1 MIRPATRRFTMQHH
15 SIRACRTPARIG
27 GYLPDMPRKLS
38 LVVALATAA
47 LFTRPLHA
55 QDPAAAAAP
64 VAPGEVAVDRVVA
77 VVGNTPILYSSV
89 IEAVNVRRAQGLVL
103 PTDSAG
109 QDKVMRT
116 VLNDLI
122 DEEVLVQ
129 KAKEEKVVVADNDLA
144 TTVEAQIKRVR
155 GQFQSEEEYRAELK
169 KAGFGTPEEYRRSLT
184 DDARRQALQSQ
195 LIQKLKTDG
204 KLVQVGVSEADVSKT
219 YDERKADLP
228 KRPATVTFRQIVIAT
243 KPSTAAREAAR
254 AKAESLLVEIRHG
267 GDFEQIAKRESMD
280 PSAAQ
285 GGDLGW
291 NRRGSMVPAF
301 EQVMFSLPPGVVSNV
316 VETPFGFHIIRV
328 DRVQPA
334 EVKVRHILIK
344 PVIDSGAIA
353 AAKAEADSV
362 AAQLRRGVSFD
373 SLSKLHHD
381 PMELR
386 GAFDPWE
393 RSQLPSEYAAA
404 LEGKKAGDIA
414 GPFRIE
420 DPRRGA
426 KFVVVSMLTSVEG
439 GDFTIDDLRERIRD
453 QLSQEKAMRRLLD
466 QLRQSTYVSIR
477 I

>member
-1 MIRPATRRFTMQHH
+1 MIA
-15 SIRACRTPARIG
+15 
-27 GYLPDMPRKLS
+27 PDPGAHPRVSQLMPQKL
-38 LVVALATAA
+38 LTIVALAAA
-47 LFTRPLHA
+47 AFAARPLHA
-55 QDPAAAAAP
+55 QDSTHAAP
-64 VAPGEVAVDRVVA
+64 ATASSVPVDRVVA
-77 VVGNTPILYSSV
+77 VVGNHPILYSNV
-89 IEAVNVRRAQGLVL
+89 IEAVNVRRSQGLTL

-109 QDKVMRT
+109 QERVMRT

-129 KAKEEKVVVADNDLA
+129 KAKEEKVVVADNDVA

-155 GQFQSEEEYRAELK
+155 GNFQTEAEYRAELV

-184 DDARRQALQSQ
+184 EDARRQALQSQ
-195 LIQKLKTDG
+195 LIQKLKQDG

-243 KPSTAAREAAR
+243 KPSPAAREVAR
-254 AKAESLLVEIRHG
+254 VKAESLLAEIRRG

-280 PSAAQ
+280 PSKDQ

-291 NRRGSMVPAF
+291 NRRGSMVPEF
-301 EQVMFSLPPGVVSNV
+301 ERVMFGLPPGVVSNV

-344 PVIDSGAIA
+344 PVIDSGAVA
-353 AAKAEADSV
+353 AAQAEADSV
-362 AAQLRRGVSFD
+362 VAQLRRGVSFD
-373 SLSKLHHD
+373 SLSKAHHD

-393 RSQLPSEYAAA
+393 RSQLPPEYATA
-404 LEGKKAGDIA
+404 LDGKKAGDIA

-426 KFVVVSMLTSVEG
+426 KFVVVSMLTAVEG

-453 QLSQEKAMRRLLD
+453 QLSQEKAMRRMLD
-466 QLRQSTYVSIR
+466 QLRQTTYVSIR

>member
-1 MIRPATRRFTMQHH
+1 MR
-15 SIRACRTPARIG
+15 RTPARRG
-27 GYLPDMPRKLS
+27 GYLSIMPRKLS
-38 LVVALATAA
+38 VIVALATAA
-47 LFTRPLHA
+47 LLAPPVFA
-55 QDPAAAAAP
+55 QDSTAALAAAAAP
-64 VAPGEVAVDRVVA
+64 VAVDRVVA
-77 VVGNTPILYSSV
+77 VVGNHPILYSNV
-89 IEAVNVRRAQGLVL
+89 MEAVNVRRSQGLTL
-103 PTDSAG
+103 PTDSVG
-109 QDKVMRT
+109 QEKLMRT
-116 VLNDLI
+116 ILNDLV

-129 KAKEEKVVVADNDLA
+129 KAKDEKVVVADNDLA

-155 GQFQSEEEYRAELK
+155 GQFQTEAEFRAELS

-195 LIQKLKTDG
+195 LIAKLKQDG

-219 YDERKADLP
+219 YAERKADLP

-243 KPSTAAREAAR
+243 KPSPAAREVAR
-254 AKAESLLVEIRHG
+254 VKAESLLAEIRNG
-267 GDFEQIAKRESMD
+267 GDFEKIAKRESMD
-280 PSAAQ
+280 PSKDQ

-291 NRRGSMVPAF
+291 NRRGAMVPEF
-301 EQVMFSLPPGVVSNV
+301 ERVMFSIPPGVVSNV

-344 PVIDSGAIA
+344 PVIDSAAVA
-353 AAKAEADSV
+353 AARAEADTV
-362 AAQLRRGVSFD
+362 VAQLRRGVPFD
-373 SLSKLHHD
+373 SLSKRHHD

-393 RSQLPSEYAAA
+393 RSQLPPEYAAA
-404 LEGKKAGDIA
+404 LAAKKAGDIA

-426 KFVVVSMLTSVEG
+426 KFVVVSMLTAVEG
-439 GDFTIDDLRERIRD
+439 GDFTIDDLRERIRE
-453 QLSQEKAMRRLLD
+453 QLSQEKAMRRMLD
-466 QLRQSTYVSIR
+466 ALRQTTYVSIR

>member
-1 MIRPATRRFTMQHH
+1 
-15 SIRACRTPARIG
+15 
-27 GYLPDMPRKLS
+27 MPRKLS
-38 LVVALATAA
+38 IVVALATAA
-47 LFTRPLHA
+47 LFTRALHA
-55 QDPAAAAAP
+55 QDSTAAAP
-64 VAPGEVAVDRVVA
+64 ATPGEISVDRVVA
-77 VVGNTPILYSSV
+77 VVGNHPILYSNV
-89 IEAVNVRRAQGLVL
+89 MEAVNVRRAQGLVL

-109 QDKVMRT
+109 QDKVLRT

-129 KAKEEKVVVADNDLA
+129 KAKEEKVTVADNDLA

-155 GQFQSEEEYRAELK
+155 GQFQNEDEYRTELR

-195 LIQKLKTDG
+195 LIQKLKQDG
-204 KLVQVGVSEADVSKT
+204 KLVQVGVSEADVTKT
-219 YDERKADLP
+219 YEERKADLP

-243 KPSTAAREAAR
+243 KPSPAAREVAR
-254 AKAESLLVEIRHG
+254 VKAESLLAEIRRG

-280 PSAAQ
+280 PSASQ

-291 NRRGSMVPAF
+291 NRRGSMVPEF
-301 EQVMFSLPPGVVSNV
+301 ERVMFSLPPGVVSNV

-344 PVIDSGAIA
+344 PVIDSGAVA
-353 AAKAEADSV
+353 AAQAEADSV
-362 AAQLRRGVSFD
+362 VAQLKRGVTFD
-373 SLSKLHHD
+373 SLSKIHHD

-393 RSQLPSEYAAA
+393 RSQLPAEYATA
-404 LEGKKAGDIA
+404 LDGKKAGDIA

-439 GDFTIDDLRERIRD
+439 GDFTIDDLRERIRE
-453 QLSQEKAMRRLLD
+453 QLSQEKAMRRMLD
-466 QLRQSTYVSIR
+466 QLRQTTYVSIR

>member
-1 MIRPATRRFTMQHH
+1 MR
-15 SIRACRTPARIG
+15 RTPARRG
-27 GYLPDMPRKLS
+27 GYLSIMPRKLS
-38 LVVALATAA
+38 VIVALATAA
-47 LFTRPLHA
+47 LLAPPLSA
-55 QDPAAAAAP
+55 QDSTAALAAAAGP
-64 VAPGEVAVDRVVA
+64 VAVDRVVA
-77 VVGNTPILYSSV
+77 VVGNHPILYSNV
-89 IEAVNVRRAQGLVL
+89 IEAVNVRRSQGLTL

-109 QDKVMRT
+109 QEKVMRT
-116 VLNDLI
+116 ILNDLV

-155 GQFQSEEEYRAELK
+155 GQFKTEAEFRAELS

-195 LIQKLKTDG
+195 LIAKLKQDG

-219 YDERKADLP
+219 YAERKADLP

-243 KPSTAAREAAR
+243 KPSPAAREVAR
-254 AKAESLLVEIRHG
+254 VKAESLLAEIHRG
-267 GDFEQIAKRESMD
+267 GDFEKIAKRESMD
-280 PSAAQ
+280 PSKDQ

-291 NRRGSMVPAF
+291 NRRGAMVPEF
-301 EQVMFSLPPGVVSNV
+301 ERVMFSIPPGVVSNV

-344 PVIDSGAIA
+344 PVIDSAAVA
-353 AAKAEADSV
+353 AARAEADTV
-362 AAQLRRGVSFD
+362 VAQLRRGVPFD
-373 SLSKLHHD
+373 SLSKQHHD

-393 RSQLPSEYAAA
+393 RSQLPPEYAAA
-404 LEGKKAGDIA
+404 LEAKKAGDIA

-420 DPRRGA
+420 DARRGA
-426 KFVVVSMLTSVEG
+426 KFVVVSMLTAVEG
-439 GDFTIDDLRERIRD
+439 GDFTIDDLRERIRE
-453 QLSQEKAMRRLLD
+453 QLSQEKAMRRMLD
-466 QLRQSTYVSIR
+466 ALRQTTYVSIR

>member
-1 MIRPATRRFTMQHH
+1 
-15 SIRACRTPARIG
+15 
-27 GYLPDMPRKLS
+27 MPRKLS
-38 LVVALATAA
+38 VVVALATAA

-55 QDPAAAAAP
+55 QDSTAAAPAAP
-64 VAPGEVAVDRVVA
+64 VAPGEISVDRVVA
-77 VVGNTPILYSSV
+77 VVGNHPILYSNV
-89 IEAVNVRRAQGLVL
+89 MEAVNIRRAQGLVL

-109 QDKVMRT
+109 QVKVLRT

-195 LIQKLKTDG
+195 LIQKLKQDG
-204 KLVQVGVSEADVSKT
+204 KLVQVGVSEADVTRT
-219 YDERKADLP
+219 YEERKADLP

-243 KPSTAAREAAR
+243 KPSPAAREAAR

-291 NRRGSMVPAF
+291 NRRGSMVPEF
-301 EQVMFSLPPGVVSNV
+301 ERVMFSLPPGVVSNV

-353 AAKAEADSV
+353 AAQAEADTV
-362 AAQLRRGVSFD
+362 AAQLKRGVSFD

-393 RSQLPSEYAAA
+393 RSQLPPEYAAA
-404 LEGKKAGDIA
+404 LAGKKAGDIA

-453 QLSQEKAMRRLLD
+453 QLSQEKAMRRMLD
-466 QLRQSTYVSIR
+466 QLRHTTYVSIR

>member
-1 MIRPATRRFTMQHH
+1 MR
-15 SIRACRTPARIG
+15 RTPARRG
-27 GYLPDMPRKLS
+27 GYLPIMPRKLS
-38 LVVALATAA
+38 VIVALATAA
-47 LFTRPLHA
+47 LLARPLSA
-55 QDPAAAAAP
+55 QDSTAALAAAAAP
-64 VAPGEVAVDRVVA
+64 VPVDRVVA
-77 VVGNTPILYSSV
+77 VVGNHPILYSNV
-89 IEAVNVRRAQGLVL
+89 IEAVNVRRSQGLTL

-109 QDKVMRT
+109 QEKVMRT
-116 VLNDLI
+116 ILNDLV

-155 GQFQSEEEYRAELK
+155 GQFQTEAEFRAELS

-195 LIQKLKTDG
+195 LIAKLKQDG

-219 YDERKADLP
+219 YAERKADLP

-243 KPSTAAREAAR
+243 KPSPAAREVAR
-254 AKAESLLVEIRHG
+254 VKAESLLAEIHRG
-267 GDFEQIAKRESMD
+267 GDFEKIAKRESMD
-280 PSAAQ
+280 PSKDQ

-291 NRRGSMVPAF
+291 NRRGAMVPEF
-301 EQVMFSLPPGVVSNV
+301 ERVMFSIPPGVVSNV

-344 PVIDSGAIA
+344 PVIDSVAVA
-353 AAKAEADSV
+353 AARAEADSV
-362 AAQLRRGVSFD
+362 VAQLRRGVAFD
-373 SLSKLHHD
+373 SLSKQYHD

-393 RSQLPSEYAAA
+393 RSQLPPEYAAA

-426 KFVVVSMLTSVEG
+426 KFVVVSMLSAVEG
-439 GDFTIDDLRERIRD
+439 GDFTIDDLRQRIRE
-453 QLSQEKAMRRLLD
+453 QLSQEKAMRRMLD
-466 QLRQSTYVSIR
+466 ALRQTTYVSIR

>member
-1 MIRPATRRFTMQHH
+1 
-15 SIRACRTPARIG
+15 
-27 GYLPDMPRKLS
+27 MPRKLS
-38 LVVALATAA
+38 IVVALATAA
-47 LFTRPLHA
+47 LFTRALHA
-55 QDPAAAAAP
+55 QDSTAAAP
-64 VAPGEVAVDRVVA
+64 ATPGEISVDRVVA
-77 VVGNTPILYSSV
+77 VVGNHPILYSNV
-89 IEAVNVRRAQGLVL
+89 MEAVNVRRAQGLVL

-109 QDKVMRT
+109 QDKVLRT

-129 KAKEEKVVVADNDLA
+129 KAKEEKVTVADNDLA

-155 GQFQSEEEYRAELK
+155 GQFQNEDEYRTELR

-195 LIQKLKTDG
+195 LIQKLKQDG
-204 KLVQVGVSEADVSKT
+204 KLVQVGVSEADVTKT
-219 YDERKADLP
+219 YEERKADLP

-243 KPSTAAREAAR
+243 KPSPAAREIAR
-254 AKAESLLVEIRHG
+254 VKAESLLAEIRRG

-280 PSAAQ
+280 PSASQ

-291 NRRGSMVPAF
+291 NRRGSMVPEF
-301 EQVMFSLPPGVVSNV
+301 ERVMFSLPPGVVSNV

-344 PVIDSGAIA
+344 PVIDSGAVA
-353 AAKAEADSV
+353 AAQAEADSV
-362 AAQLRRGVSFD
+362 VAQLKRGVTFD
-373 SLSKLHHD
+373 SLSKIHHD

-393 RSQLPSEYAAA
+393 RSQLPAEYATA
-404 LEGKKAGDIA
+404 LDGKKAGDIA

-439 GDFTIDDLRERIRD
+439 GDFTIDDLRERIRE
-453 QLSQEKAMRRLLD
+453 QLSQEKAMRRMLD
-466 QLRQSTYVSIR
+466 QLRQTTYVSIR

>member
-1 MIRPATRRFTMQHH
+1 
-15 SIRACRTPARIG
+15 
-27 GYLPDMPRKLS
+27 MPRQLS
-38 LVVALATAA
+38 IVVALATAA
-47 LFTRPLHA
+47 LFTRALHA
-55 QDPAAAAAP
+55 QDSTAAAP
-64 VAPGEVAVDRVVA
+64 ATPGEISVDRVVA
-77 VVGNTPILYSSV
+77 VVGNHPILYSNV
-89 IEAVNVRRAQGLVL
+89 MEAVNVRRAQGLVL

-109 QDKVMRT
+109 QDKVLRT

-129 KAKEEKVVVADNDLA
+129 KAKEEKVTVADNDLA

-155 GQFQSEEEYRAELK
+155 GQFQNEDEYRTELR

-195 LIQKLKTDG
+195 LIQKLKQDG
-204 KLVQVGVSEADVSKT
+204 KLVQVGVSEADVTKT
-219 YDERKADLP
+219 YEERKADLP

-243 KPSTAAREAAR
+243 KPSPAAREIAR
-254 AKAESLLVEIRHG
+254 VKAESLLAEIRRG

-280 PSAAQ
+280 PSASQ

-291 NRRGSMVPAF
+291 NRRGSMVPEF
-301 EQVMFSLPPGVVSNV
+301 ERVMFSLPPGVVSNV

-344 PVIDSGAIA
+344 PVIDSGAVA
-353 AAKAEADSV
+353 AAQAEADSV
-362 AAQLRRGVSFD
+362 VAQLKRGVTFD
-373 SLSKLHHD
+373 SLSKIHHD

-393 RSQLPSEYAAA
+393 RSQLPAEYATA
-404 LEGKKAGDIA
+404 LDGKKAGDIA

-439 GDFTIDDLRERIRD
+439 GDFTIDDLRERIRE
-453 QLSQEKAMRRLLD
+453 QLSQEKAMRRMLD
-466 QLRQSTYVSIR
+466 QLRQTTYVSIR

>member
-1 MIRPATRRFTMQHH
+1 
-15 SIRACRTPARIG
+15 
-27 GYLPDMPRKLS
+27 MPRKLS
-38 LVVALATAA
+38 VIVALATAA
-47 LFTRPLHA
+47 LLARPLHA
-55 QDPAAAAAP
+55 QDTTTVAFPSG
-64 VAPGEVAVDRVVA
+64 APGELAVDRVVA
-77 VVGNTPILYSSV
+77 VVGNRPILYSRV
-89 IEAVNVRRAQGLVL
+89 IEAVNMRRAQGLVV
-103 PTDSAG
+103 PTDSLA
-109 QDKVMRT
+109 QEKLMRT

-129 KAKEEKVVVADNDLA
+129 KAKEEKVVVADNDLG

-155 GQFQSEEEYRAELK
+155 GQFQSEDEFRTELK

-195 LIQKLKTDG
+195 LIAKLKQDG
-204 KLVQVGVSEADVSKT
+204 KLVQVGVSEADVSRT
-219 YDERKADLP
+219 YDERKADMP

-243 KPSTAAREAAR
+243 KPSAPAREVAR
-254 AKAESLLVEIRHG
+254 VKAESLLAEIRRG

-280 PSAAQ
+280 PSREQ

-291 NRRGSMVPAF
+291 NRRGAMVPEF
-301 EQVMFSLPPGVVSNV
+301 ERVMFALPPGVVSNV

-344 PVIDSGAIA
+344 PVIDSVAVRA
-353 AAKAEADSV
+353 AQAEADSV
-362 AAQLRRGVSFD
+362 VAQLHRGVAFD
-373 SLSKLHHD
+373 SLAKLHHD

-393 RSQLPSEYAAA
+393 RSQLPAEYAAA
-404 LEGKKAGDIA
+404 LQGKKAGDVA

-426 KFVVVSMLTSVEG
+426 KFVVVSMLTAIDG
-439 GDFTIDDLRERIRD
+439 GDFTIDDLRQRIRE
-453 QLSQEKAMRRLLD
+453 QLSQEKAMRRMLD
-466 QLRQSTYVSIR
+466 QLRQNTYVSIR